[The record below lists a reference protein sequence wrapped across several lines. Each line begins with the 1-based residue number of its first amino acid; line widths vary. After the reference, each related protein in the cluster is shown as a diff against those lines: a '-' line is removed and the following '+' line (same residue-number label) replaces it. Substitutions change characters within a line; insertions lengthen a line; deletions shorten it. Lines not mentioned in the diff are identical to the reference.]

1 MQINQSVNQSV
12 SQTTLQT
19 LETALQTCMLA
30 DKHALRRKLRDVA
43 DLIKLA
49 DENARL
55 KSQRLLG
62 EIAQKVRT
70 SQQKY
75 AARLASLPKPEYP
88 LELPV
93 SARRDEIAAAI
104 SKNQVVIV
112 CGETGSGKTTQ
123 LPKICLELGRGVA
136 GFIGHTQP
144 RRIAARSVASRIAQE
159 LNSPLGEVVGYKVR
173 FNDKITEGSY
183 VKLMTDGILLA
194 ETQGDKFLNAYDTI
208 IIDEAHERSLNID
221 FLLGYLKQ
229 LLPKR
234 PDLKVIVTSATIDAT
249 RFSSHFSAQT
259 SVGVI
264 KAAPVIEVSGRT
276 YPVEI
281 RYRPLGSAGFRAKES
296 AQAEN
301 AQFDL
306 DEETDTTLDNIPAGS
321 ILGITKKAKTE
332 SRWLEED
339 DEEEAIEEAIMDA
352 ADDLLRQGD
361 GDILVFLPGEREI
374 RDVAEHLRK
383 YQGRST
389 KLKHIEVLPLFA
401 RLSIEDQQKIFKPH
415 SARRIVL
422 ATNVAETSLT
432 VPGIKYV
439 IDAGLARM
447 NRYSVRAKVEQLQIE
462 KISQAAA
469 KQRAGRCGR
478 VSNGICV
485 RLYSEQDF
493 DGRPEFTEPEIL
505 RSSLASVI
513 LRMAALRLGDI
524 GDFPFIESPSSRL
537 IADGYLLLQ
546 ELGAVD
552 SNRQITEIG
561 LQLAK
566 LPLDPRVGRMI
577 LAAKRENCLSEILV
591 IASVLS
597 MQDPRER
604 PMDKREAAD
613 NAHAKFIGEGSDFMS
628 YLKIWDFYD
637 SALKT
642 KKSNKDLLNICHA
655 NFLSFLR
662 LKEWRELHGQI
673 LQIVEELGFLIPS
686 PFKGEGKDGGKNL
699 AHISK
704 TSPSRPISPS
714 PQPLSHQGRGVLS
727 SSPQQRKTPYPL
739 VGEGVHVLE
748 SAKEATFEQ
757 IHKSLLAGLLGNIGF
772 KDGDNDS
779 YAGAR
784 GIRFFVAPG
793 SGLKKIRP
801 KWVIAAELVDTS
813 KLYARCVAKIEPDW
827 IEPLARGLTESTY
840 SDPRWDRKMGMVN
853 AWERVSLYGLT
864 IIPKRRVHYGPIN
877 PTESREIFIR
887 EALALG
893 ELDTKARFY
902 VENERLIAEVEE
914 LEHKAR
920 RQDVL
925 VDEHQ
930 LFAFYDSKVPA
941 DITNAASF
949 EQWREGAEKLNPRLL
964 YLTRDDLMRHGADA
978 ITAVQF
984 PETLLLRQFGRS
996 DALVA
1001 NHSKG
1006 NRDEGVAPT
1015 NVLISLKYRFEPSHI
1030 LDGVT
1035 AAVPLALLNQLDP
1048 TPTEWLVPGM
1058 LREKLTYLIKALPK
1072 AFRRVCVPVP
1082 EFVTG
1087 FLDEISNPTSSFRR
1101 KSESSDLTTT
1111 TLDSDFRR
1119 NDGKGDDEWQNLPL
1133 LETLAAYIQHKTT
1146 LKISKDDWV
1155 LAEMPVH
1162 HLMNFSIVDD
1172 AGRELAMGR
1181 DWRALQKQLGQAAQ
1195 LTFRNTSPDIEKTG
1209 LKQWDFGDLPQT
1221 LSFERDS
1228 LKVTGYPALEDNI
1241 DAVSVKLFDT
1251 AREAEI
1257 SHRQGVCRLM
1267 RFELQ
1272 AQIKQLEKGL
1282 PNFNQ
1287 YALAFRSIISPDD
1300 LREDMLTAIA
1310 DRAFIGEDDL
1320 PRTNADFMKLKARAR
1335 TRLPAVSEAIARQ
1348 AQAIA
1353 TEYQLLA
1360 AKQAQMPATVNR
1372 LKRDVESQT
1381 QLLVY
1386 KNCFTQTPWEYLQ
1399 NIPRYLKALRLRIE
1413 KQPANPERDGKN
1425 AASVG
1430 ALWQKWQDKINQ
1442 LQTAGSLILPA
1453 LQDYRWLIEEL
1464 RVSLFAQELKTPFPV
1479 SIKRLEKTWAE
1490 INH

>member
-1 MQINQSVNQSV
+1 MSQNTTQNLYDALATCLLADRFGLKNRINQ
-12 SQTTLQT
+12 
-19 LETALQTCMLA
+19 ARDLA
-30 DKHALRRKLRDVA
+30 KQNKPIERN
-43 DLIKLA
+43 LA
-49 DENARL
+49 
-55 KSQRLLG
+55 
-62 EIAQKVRT
+62 EIAQKIKS
-70 SQQKY
+70 SQAKF
-75 AARLASLPKPEYP
+75 AARLANLPKPEYS

-93 SARRDEIAAAI
+93 SSRRDEIAAAI
-104 SKNQVVIV
+104 KNNQVVIV

-136 GFIGHTQP
+136 GLIGHTQP

-173 FNDKITEGSY
+173 FNDKITDGSY

-194 ETQGDKFLNAYDTI
+194 ETQGDQFLNAYDTI

-234 PDLKVIVTSATIDAT
+234 PDLKVIVTSATIDAD
-249 RFSSHFSAQT
+249 RFSAHFNN
-259 SVGVI
+259 
-264 KAAPVIEVSGRT
+264 APVIEVSGRT

-281 RYRPLGSAGFRAKES
+281 RYRPLGKAGFRTKES
-296 AQAEN
+296 AEAEN

-306 DEETDTTLDNIPAGS
+306 EDETIF
-321 ILGITKKAKTE
+321 GIARKAKTE
-332 SRWLEED
+332 ARWLEED

-374 RDVAEHLRK
+374 HDVAEYLRK

-447 NRYSVRAKVEQLQIE
+447 NRYSTRAKVEQLQIE

-524 GDFPFIESPSSRL
+524 ADFPFIEAPSSRL
-537 IADGYLLLQ
+537 ITDGYQLLQ

-552 SNRQITEIG
+552 SQRRITEIG

-577 LAAKRENCLSEILV
+577 LAAKRENCLSEIL
-591 IASVLS
+591 IISSVLS

-613 NAHAKFIGEGSDFMS
+613 NAHSKFIGEGSDFMS
-628 YLKIWDFYD
+628 YLKIWDWYD
-637 SALKT
+637 AALKS
-642 KKSNKDLLNICHA
+642 KKSNKDLLNQCHA

-673 LQIVEELGFLIPS
+673 KQIIDEME
-686 PFKGEGKDGGKNL
+686 FKLNTEVAN
-699 AHISK
+699 
-704 TSPSRPISPS
+704 
-714 PQPLSHQGRGVLS
+714 
-727 SSPQQRKTPYPL
+727 
-739 VGEGVHVLE
+739 
-748 SAKEATFEQ
+748 FEQ

-772 KDGDNDS
+772 KDGDADS

-793 SGLKKIRP
+793 SGLKKTRP

-827 IEPLARGLTESTY
+827 IEPLARGLTESQY

-877 PTESREIFIR
+877 PKESREIFIR
-887 EALALG
+887 EALGNG
-893 ELDTKARFY
+893 EFDTRAAFFAA
-902 VENERLIAEVEE
+902 NERLIAEVEE

-930 LFAFYDSKVPA
+930 LFAFYDAKIPA

-949 EQWREGAEKLNPRLL
+949 EKWRETAEKLNPKLL

-984 PETLLLRQFGRS
+984 PEKMILRG
-996 DALVA
+996 A
-1001 NHSKG
+1001 NESQSV
-1006 NRDEGVAPT
+1006 EIP
-1015 NVLISLKYRFEPSHI
+1015 LKYRFEPGHI

-1035 AAVPLALLNQLDP
+1035 ATVPLALLNQLDP

-1058 LREKLTYLIKALPK
+1058 LREKLTYLVKALPK
-1072 AFRRVCVPVP
+1072 TFRRVCVPVP
-1082 EFVTG
+1082 EFVTK
-1087 FLDEISNPTSSFRR
+1087 FLEQTSINETAIQS
-1101 KSESSDLTTT
+1101 
-1111 TLDSDFRR
+1111 
-1119 NDGKGDDEWQNLPL
+1119 
-1133 LETLAAYIQHKTT
+1133 TLAEYIQRVTT
-1146 LKISKDDWV
+1146 LKISVEDWV
-1155 LAEMPVH
+1155 EPIPAHL
-1162 HLMNFSIVDD
+1162 LMNFSVIDD
-1172 AGRELAMGR
+1172 AGRELAFAR
-1181 DWRALQKQLGQAAQ
+1181 DWRALQKQLGSAAQ
-1195 LTFRNTSPDIEKTG
+1195 LTFRNNSPDNIKNLEKTG
-1209 LKQWDFGDLPQT
+1209 LKQWDFGDLPKT
-1221 LSFERDS
+1221 LSFERDGMQ
-1228 LKVTGYPALEDNI
+1228 VTGYPALEDNI
-1241 DAVSVKLFDT
+1241 DEVSVKLFDT
-1251 AREAEI
+1251 EIEAENN
-1257 SHRQGVCRLM
+1257 HRKGVCRLM
-1267 RFELQ
+1267 RFELKE
-1272 AQIKQLEKGL
+1272 QIKQLEKGL
-1282 PNFNQ
+1282 PNFNS
-1287 YALAFRSIISPDD
+1287 YALNLRNVMNPDD
-1300 LREDMLTAIA
+1300 LRDDLISAIA

-1320 PRTNADFMKLKARAR
+1320 PRNNDEFMKLKARAR
-1335 TRLPAVSEAIARQ
+1335 TKLPAVTQAIVRQ
-1348 AQAIA
+1348 VQAIA
-1353 TEYQLLA
+1353 TEYQALINA
-1360 AKQAQMPATVNR
+1360 QAKMPATVNR
-1372 LKRDVESQT
+1372 LKKDVDAQM

-1386 KNCFTQTPWEYLQ
+1386 KNCFQQTPWEHLS
-1399 NIPRYLKALRLRIE
+1399 NIPRYLKALNLRIQ

-1430 ALWQKWQDKINQ
+1430 MLWQKWQDKTMQ
-1442 LQTAGSLILPA
+1442 LHEAGSQQPCG
-1453 LQDYRWLIEEL
+1453 LQAYRWMIEEL
-1464 RVSLFAQELKTPFPV
+1464 RVSLFAQELKTPYPV
-1479 SIKRLEKTWAE
+1479 SIKRLEKIWDDMRL
-1490 INH
+1490 

>member
-1 MQINQSVNQSV
+1 M
-12 SQTTLQT
+12 SQNSAETLYS
-19 LETALQTCMLA
+19 ALATCMLA
-30 DKHALRRKLRDVA
+30 DRFSLKNRINQARD
-43 DLIKLA
+43 LA
-49 DENARL
+49 KQNKPIERNL
-55 KSQRLLG
+55 T
-62 EIAQKVRT
+62 EIAQKIKH
-70 SQQKY
+70 SQIKY

-93 SARRDEIAAAI
+93 SSRRDEISAAI
-104 SKNQVVIV
+104 KNNQVVIV

-136 GFIGHTQP
+136 GLIGHTQP

-173 FNDKITEGSY
+173 FNDKITDGSY

-249 RFSSHFSAQT
+249 RFSSHFN
-259 SVGVI
+259 
-264 KAAPVIEVSGRT
+264 AAPVIEVSGRT

-281 RYRPLGSAGFRAKES
+281 RYRPLGKAGFRAKES

-306 DEETDTTLDNIPAGS
+306 DDENVF
-321 ILGITKKAKTE
+321 GITRKAKTE
-332 SRWLEED
+332 ARWLEED
-339 DEEEAIEEAIMDA
+339 DEEEAIDEAIMDA

-389 KLKHIEVLPLFA
+389 KLKHIDVLPLFA

-524 GDFPFIESPSSRL
+524 SDFPFIEAPSSRL

-552 SNRQITEIG
+552 SRRQITEIG

-577 LAAKRENCLSEILV
+577 LAAKRENCLSEILI

-613 NAHAKFIGEGSDFMS
+613 NAHSKFIGEGSDFMS
-628 YLKIWDFYD
+628 YLKIWDWYD
-637 SALKT
+637 NALQS
-642 KKSNKDLLNICHA
+642 KKSNKDLLNQCHA

-673 LQIVEELGFLIPS
+673 KQIVEEMGYLKPS
-686 PFKGEGKDGGKNL
+686 PQF
-699 AHISK
+699 
-704 TSPSRPISPS
+704 TPS
-714 PQPLSHQGRGVLS
+714 PQPLSHQGRGVLKQS
-727 SSPQQRKTPYPL
+727 LSVSNAPSPL
-739 VGEGVHVLE
+739 MGEGWGEGEARREGGLRQEEV
-748 SAKEATFEQ
+748 KEASFEQ
-757 IHKSLLAGLLGNIGF
+757 IHKALLAGLLGNIGF

-793 SGLKKIRP
+793 SGLKKTRP

-827 IEPLARGLTESTY
+827 IEPLARGLTESAY

-877 PTESREIFIR
+877 AAESRDIFIR
-887 EALALG
+887 EALGNG
-893 ELDTKARFY
+893 EFDTKAAFF
-902 VENERLIAEVEE
+902 VANEHLIAEVEE

-925 VDEHQ
+925 VDEHK
-930 LFAFYDSKVPA
+930 LFAFYDAKIPA
-941 DITNAASF
+941 DITNAVSF
-949 EQWREGAEKLNPRLL
+949 EKWREGAEKLNPKLL

-984 PETLLLRQFGRS
+984 PEKIRLAGI
-996 DALVA
+996 
-1001 NHSKG
+1001 
-1006 NRDEGVAPT
+1006 EIP
-1015 NVLISLKYRFEPSHI
+1015 LKYRFEPGHI

-1035 AAVPLALLNQLDP
+1035 ATVPLVLLNQLDP
-1048 TPTEWLVPGM
+1048 TPTQWLVPGM

-1087 FLDEISNPTSSFRR
+1087 FLQQHENQI
-1101 KSESSDLTTT
+1101 
-1111 TLDSDFRR
+1111 
-1119 NDGKGDDEWQNLPL
+1119 NLPI

-1155 LAEMPVH
+1155 LSEMPAH
-1162 HLMNFSIVDD
+1162 LLMNFSIVDD

-1195 LTFRNTSPDIEKTG
+1195 LTFRNTSPDNIKNLEKTD

-1221 LSFERDS
+1221 LSFERDG
-1228 LKVTGYPALEDNI
+1228 LQVTGYPALEDNI

-1251 AREAEI
+1251 EMEAKTN
-1257 SHRQGVCRLM
+1257 HRKGVCRLM
-1267 RFELQ
+1267 RFELKE
-1272 AQIKQLEKGL
+1272 QIKQLEKGL

-1287 YALAFRSIISPDD
+1287 YALSFRNIMSPDD

-1320 PRTNADFMKLKARAR
+1320 PRNNAEFMQLKQRAR
-1335 TRLPAVSEAIARQ
+1335 TRLPAVTQAVVRQ
-1348 AQAIA
+1348 VQAVA
-1353 TEYQLLA
+1353 TEYQALI
-1360 AKQAQMPATVNR
+1360 QAQAKMPNTVNR
-1372 LKRDVESQT
+1372 LKKDVEQQV

-1386 KNCFTQTPWEYLQ
+1386 KNCFSQTPWQHLTH
-1399 NIPRYLKALRLRIE
+1399 IPRYLKALNLRIQ
-1413 KQPANPERDGKN
+1413 KQPAAPDRDGKN

-1430 ALWQKWQDKINQ
+1430 MLWQKWQDKTNQ
-1442 LQTAGSLILPA
+1442 MHAAGSLIPPA

-1479 SIKRLEKTWAE
+1479 SIKRLEKTWQD
-1490 INH
+1490 INR

>member
-1 MQINQSVNQSV
+1 MIKFAPMIQSKQ
-12 SQTTLQT
+12 LQ
-19 LETALQTCMLA
+19 LIPANFEAALQACMLA
-30 DKHALRRKLRDVA
+30 DRYTLRRKMQEVRVLQKA
-43 DLIKLA
+43 G
-49 DENARL
+49 DE
-55 KSQRLLG
+55 KSQAKAQRLMN
-62 EIAQKVRT
+62 EIAQKLHT
-70 SQQKY
+70 SQKKY
-75 AARLASLPKPEYP
+75 QQRLAALPKPEYP

-93 SARRDEIAAAI
+93 SSKKDEISAAI
-104 SKNQVVIV
+104 MKNQVVIV

-123 LPKICLELGRGVA
+123 LPKICLELGRGVS
-136 GFIGHTQP
+136 GLIGHTQP

-173 FNDKITEGSY
+173 FNDKLSESSY

-229 LLPKR
+229 LLLKR
-234 PDLKVIVTSATIDAT
+234 PDLKIIVTSATIDAD
-249 RFSSHFSAQT
+249 RFSKHFN
-259 SVGVI
+259 G
-264 KAAPVIEVSGRT
+264 APVIEVSGRT

-281 RYRPLGSAGFRAKES
+281 RYRPLGAAGFRAREI
-296 AQAEN
+296 AEAEN

-306 DEETDTTLDNIPAGS
+306 DDETIF
-321 ILGITKKAKTE
+321 GIARKTKTE
-332 SRWLEED
+332 ARWLEED
-339 DEEEAIEEAIMDA
+339 DEEEAIEEAILDA

-374 RDVAEHLRK
+374 RDVTDHLRK
-383 YQGRST
+383 YQGRSA

-401 RLSIEDQQKIFKPH
+401 RLSIEDQQKIFKSH
-415 SARRIVL
+415 SSRRIVL

-439 IDAGLARM
+439 IDAGLARV
-447 NRYSVRAKVEQLQIE
+447 NRYSTRAKVEQLQIE

-493 DGRPEFTEPEIL
+493 NGRPEFTEPEIL
-505 RSSLASVI
+505 RSSLAAVI
-513 LRMAALRLGDI
+513 LRMAALRLGDVTE
-524 GDFPFIESPSSRL
+524 FPFIEAPSSRL

-552 SNRQITEIG
+552 AKRQITETG

-577 LAAKRENCLSEILV
+577 LAAKREHCLREILI

-597 MQDPRER
+597 IQDPRER

-613 NAHAKFIGEGSDFMS
+613 NAHAKFAGEGSDFMS
-628 YLKIWDFYD
+628 YLKLWDFFD
-637 SALKT
+637 NALKT
-642 KKSNKDLLNICHA
+642 KKSNKDLLNQCHS

-662 LKEWRELHGQI
+662 LKEWRELHGQ
-673 LQIVEELGFLIPS
+673 LLDIVTEME
-686 PFKGEGKDGGKNL
+686 FKLNE
-699 AHISK
+699 
-704 TSPSRPISPS
+704 
-714 PQPLSHQGRGVLS
+714 
-727 SSPQQRKTPYPL
+727 
-739 VGEGVHVLE
+739 
-748 SAKEATFEQ
+748 KEASFEQ
-757 IHKSLLAGLLGNIGF
+757 IHKALLAGLLGNIGF
-772 KDGDNDS
+772 KDGESES

-793 SGLKKIRP
+793 STLKKLRP

-827 IEPLARGLTESTY
+827 IEPLARSLTESQY

-864 IIPKRRVHYGPIN
+864 IIPKRRVHYGPID
-877 PTESREIFIR
+877 PKQSREIFIR
-887 EALALG
+887 EALANG
-893 ELDTKARFY
+893 EFDTRAAFFTA
-902 VENERLIAEVEE
+902 NERLIAEVEE

-930 LFAFYDSKVPA
+930 LFTFYDAKIPA
-941 DITNAASF
+941 DIYNAASF
-949 EQWREGAEKLNPRLL
+949 EKWREEAEKTNPKLL

-978 ITAVQF
+978 VTAVQF
-984 PETLLLRQFGRS
+984 PEKIML
-996 DALVA
+996 D
-1001 NHSKG
+1001 
-1006 NRDEGVAPT
+1006 GVEVT
-1015 NVLISLKYRFEPSHI
+1015 LKYRFEPGHV

-1035 AAVPLALLNQLDP
+1035 ATIPLALLNQLNP
-1048 TPTEWLVPGM
+1048 VQTEWLVPGM

-1072 AFRRVCVPVP
+1072 TFRRVCVPVP

-1087 FLDEISNPTSSFRR
+1087 FLE
-1101 KSESSDLTTT
+1101 KSKAGE
-1111 TLDSDFRR
+1111 
-1119 NDGKGDDEWQNLPL
+1119 GAIKP
-1133 LETLAAYIQHKTT
+1133 TLAAYIQRETT
-1146 LKISKDDWV
+1146 LKISAEDWTDEV
-1155 LAEMPVH
+1155 PAHL
-1162 HLMNFSIVDD
+1162 LMNFSVIDD

-1181 DWRALQKQLGQAAQ
+1181 DWNALKKQLGSAAQ
-1195 LTFRNTSPDIEKTG
+1195 LTFRNASPDIEKTG

-1221 LSFERDS
+1221 LSFERDG
-1228 LKVTGYPALEDNI
+1228 LKVTGYPALEDDI
-1241 DAVSVKLFDT
+1241 DTVSVKLFDT
-1251 AREAEI
+1251 EREAEQ
-1257 SHRQGVCRLM
+1257 SHRKGVCRLM
-1267 RFELQ
+1267 RFELKEQ
-1272 AQIKQLEKGL
+1272 MKQLEKSL

-1287 YALAFRSIISPDD
+1287 YALVLRNVMSPDD
-1300 LREDMLTAIA
+1300 LREDMITAIA

-1320 PRTNADFMKLKARAR
+1320 PRTNADFMKLKQRAR
-1335 TRLPAVSEAIARQ
+1335 TRLPAVTEAVARQ

-1353 TEYQLLA
+1353 TEYQLLTQ
-1360 AKQAQMPATVNR
+1360 KQGQMAATVNR
-1372 LKRDVESQT
+1372 LKRDLEQQVS
-1381 QLLVY
+1381 LLVY
-1386 KNCFTQTPWEYLQ
+1386 KGCFSQTPWEYLQ

-1413 KQPANPERDGKN
+1413 KHPANPERDGKN
-1425 AASVG
+1425 AGSVG
-1430 ALWQKWQDKINQ
+1430 LIWQKWQDKINALNQAHLDIPQQ
-1442 LQTAGSLILPA
+1442 LL
-1453 LQDYRWLIEEL
+1453 DFRWLIEEL

-1479 SIKRLEKTWAE
+1479 SIKRLEKIWQDMRF
-1490 INH
+1490 

>member
-1 MQINQSVNQSV
+1 
-12 SQTTLQT
+12 
-19 LETALQTCMLA
+19 MLA
-30 DKHALRRKLRDVA
+30 DRHSLRRKLRDVV
-43 DLIKLA
+43 DLQKLE
-49 DENARL
+49 DENNKL
-55 KSQRLLG
+55 KAQRFLA
-62 EIAQKVRT
+62 EIAQKVRA
-70 SQQKY
+70 SQAKY
-75 AARLASLPKPEYP
+75 AARLANLPKPEYP

-93 SARRDEIAAAI
+93 SSRRDEISEAI

-136 GFIGHTQP
+136 GLIGHTQP

-173 FNDKITEGSY
+173 FNDKITDSSY

-234 PDLKVIVTSATIDAT
+234 PDLKVIVTSATIDAE
-249 RFSSHFSAQT
+249 RFSSHFN
-259 SVGVI
+259 G
-264 KAAPVIEVSGRT
+264 APVIEVSGRT

-281 RYRPLGSAGFRAKES
+281 RYRPLGKAGFRAKEI
-296 AQAEN
+296 AEAEN

-306 DEETDTTLDNIPAGS
+306 DDETDLISENL
-321 ILGITKKAKTE
+321 LGIPRKAKTE
-332 SRWLEED
+332 TRGRKESDWIAED

-352 ADDLLRQGD
+352 ADDLLRLNTENGRD

-383 YQGRST
+383 YQGQSS

-505 RSSLASVI
+505 RSSLAAVI
-513 LRMAALRLGDI
+513 LRMAALRLGDVEQ
-524 GDFPFIESPSSRL
+524 FPFIEPPSSRL

-552 SNRQITEIG
+552 AKRQITEIG

-577 LAAKRENCLSEILV
+577 LAAKRENCLKEMLI

-613 NAHAKFIGEGSDFMS
+613 SAHSKFVGESSDFMS

-637 SALKT
+637 NALKT
-642 KKSNKDLLNICHA
+642 KKSNKDLLNQCHA

-673 LQIVEELGFLIPS
+673 KQIVDEME
-686 PFKGEGKDGGKNL
+686 FKLNTEPAN
-699 AHISK
+699 
-704 TSPSRPISPS
+704 
-714 PQPLSHQGRGVLS
+714 
-727 SSPQQRKTPYPL
+727 
-739 VGEGVHVLE
+739 
-748 SAKEATFEQ
+748 FEQ
-757 IHKSLLAGLLGNIGF
+757 IHKALLAGLLGNIGF

-793 SGLKKIRP
+793 SGLKKARP

-827 IEPLARGLTESTY
+827 IEPLARGLTESQY

-853 AWERVSLYGLT
+853 AWERISLYGLT

-877 PTESREIFIR
+877 MAESRDIFIR
-887 EALALG
+887 AALANG
-893 ELDTKARFY
+893 EFDTRAAFFTA
-902 VENERLIAEVEE
+902 NEKLITEVEE

-930 LFAFYDSKVPA
+930 LFAFYDSKIPA

-949 EQWREGAEKLNPRLL
+949 EKWREGAEKLNPKLL

-984 PETLLLRQFGRS
+984 PETLLLRELAKS

-1001 NHSKG
+1001 KSGKDI
-1006 NRDEGVAPT
+1006 RDEGIAPT
-1015 NVLISLKYRFEPSHI
+1015 NVLISLKYRFEPGHI

-1035 AAVPLALLNQLDP
+1035 ATVPLALLNQLDA

-1058 LREKLTYLIKALPK
+1058 LREKLTYLVKALPK
-1072 AFRRVCVPVP
+1072 NFRRVCVPVP
-1082 EFVTG
+1082 EFVTK
-1087 FLDEISNPTSSFRR
+1087 FLEQTNIGESAI
-1101 KSESSDLTTT
+1101 KS
-1111 TLDSDFRR
+1111 
-1119 NDGKGDDEWQNLPL
+1119 
-1133 LETLAAYIQHKTT
+1133 TLAEYIQRVTT
-1146 LKISKDDWV
+1146 LKISVEDWTEPTP
-1155 LAEMPVH
+1155 A
-1162 HLMNFSIVDD
+1162 HLSMNFSLVDD

-1195 LTFRNTSPDIEKTG
+1195 LTFRNTSPENIKQLEKTN

-1221 LSFERDS
+1221 ISFERDG
-1228 LKVTGYPALEDNI
+1228 LKLTGYPAIEDNI
-1241 DAVSVKLFDT
+1241 DSVSIKLFDT
-1251 AREAEI
+1251 EQEADENLRKGI
-1257 SHRQGVCRLM
+1257 CRLM
-1267 RFELQ
+1267 RFELKE
-1272 AQIKQLEKGL
+1272 QIKQLEKSL

-1287 YALAFRSIISPDD
+1287 YALSLRSIMSADD
-1300 LREDMLTAIA
+1300 LRDDLIAAICN
-1310 DRAFIGEDDL
+1310 RAFIGEDDL
-1320 PRTNADFMKLKARAR
+1320 PRTNADFMKLKQRAR
-1335 TRLPAVSEAIARQ
+1335 TRLPAVSEAVARQ

-1353 TEYQLLA
+1353 LEYQLLINQQS
-1360 AKQAQMPATVNR
+1360 KMSATVNR
-1372 LKRDVESQT
+1372 LKKDVDQQV

-1386 KNCFTQTPWEYLQ
+1386 KNCFNNTPWEYLQ
-1399 NIPRYLKALRLRIE
+1399 NVPRYLKALRLRIE
-1413 KQPANPERDGKN
+1413 KQPANPDRDGKN

-1430 ALWQKWQDKINQ
+1430 ALWQKWQDKISALNQ
-1442 LQTAGSLILPA
+1442 ANLNIPQA

-1464 RVSLFAQELKTPFPV
+1464 RVSLFAQELKTPFPI
-1479 SIKRLEKTWAE
+1479 SIKRLEKVWADLSR
-1490 INH
+1490 

>member
-1 MQINQSVNQSV
+1 MRPMNDSLQKIQSQ
-12 SQTTLQT
+12 L
-19 LETALQTCMLA
+19 ALCMLA
-30 DKHALRRKLRDVA
+30 DKQALRRKLRDIA
-43 DLIKLA
+43 DLQKSP
-49 DENARL
+49 DDNANV

-62 EIAQKVRT
+62 EVAQKIRV
-70 SQQKY
+70 SQAKCS
-75 AARLASLPKPEYP
+75 ARKANLPKPEYP

-93 SARRDEIAAAI
+93 SSRRDEIAKAI
-104 SKNQVVIV
+104 ANNQVVIV

-136 GFIGHTQP
+136 GLIGHTQP

-173 FNDKITEGSY
+173 FNDKITDGSY

-234 PDLKVIVTSATIDAT
+234 PDLKVIVTSATIDAE
-249 RFSSHFSAQT
+249 RFSSHFN
-259 SVGVI
+259 G
-264 KAAPVIEVSGRT
+264 APVIEVSGRT

-281 RYRPLGSAGFRAKES
+281 RYRPLGKAGFRAKES
-296 AQAEN
+296 SDAEN

-306 DEETDTTLDNIPAGS
+306 EDENIF
-321 ILGITKKAKTE
+321 GIVRKAKTE
-332 SRWLEED
+332 ARWLEED

-352 ADDLLRQGD
+352 ADDLLRQDD

-493 DGRPEFTEPEIL
+493 DGRAEFTEPEIL

-524 GDFPFIESPSSRL
+524 ADFPFIEAPSSRL
-537 IADGYLLLQ
+537 ITDGYQLLQ

-552 SNRQITEIG
+552 AQRQITEIG

-577 LAAKRENCLSEILV
+577 LAAKRENCLTEILI

-613 NAHAKFIGEGSDFMS
+613 NAHSRFTGEGSDFMS

-637 SALKT
+637 NALKT

-673 LQIVEELGFLIPS
+673 KQIVEEME
-686 PFKGEGKDGGKNL
+686 FKLN
-699 AHISK
+699 
-704 TSPSRPISPS
+704 T
-714 PQPLSHQGRGVLS
+714 
-727 SSPQQRKTPYPL
+727 
-739 VGEGVHVLE
+739 E
-748 SAKEATFEQ
+748 SANYEQ
-757 IHKSLLAGLLGNIGF
+757 IHKALLAGLLGNIGF

-793 SGLKKIRP
+793 SGLKKTRP

-827 IEPLARGLTESTY
+827 IEPLARGLTESQY

-877 PTESREIFIR
+877 PKESRAIFIR
-887 EALALG
+887 EALGNG
-893 ELDTKARFY
+893 EFDTRAAFF
-902 VENERLIAEVEE
+902 VANERLIAEVEE

-930 LFAFYDSKVPA
+930 LFAFYDSKIPA
-941 DITNAASF
+941 DIYNAASF
-949 EQWREGAEKLNPRLL
+949 EKWREGAEKLNSKLL

-984 PETLLLRQFGRS
+984 PE
-996 DALVA
+996 
-1001 NHSKG
+1001 KM
-1006 NRDEGVAPT
+1006 
-1015 NVLISLKYRFEPSHI
+1015 VLSAVGAKQIFEIPLKYRFEPSHI

-1035 AAVPLALLNQLDP
+1035 ATVPLALLNQLDH
-1048 TPTEWLVPGM
+1048 TPTEWLVLGM

-1072 AFRRVCVPVP
+1072 TFRRVCVPVP

-1087 FLDEISNPTSSFRR
+1087 FLEYVTLTPTQTLTLTLTLTLTPLPNPSPTRGEGLKTPFPTRGEEQSTRDVSTP
-1101 KSESSDLTTT
+1101 SPL
-1111 TLDSDFRR
+1111 
-1119 NDGKGDDEWQNLPL
+1119 KGEGWGEGVAYNKQL

-1146 LKISKDDWV
+1146 LKISKDDW
-1155 LAEMPVH
+1155 LEPIPAH
-1162 HLMNFSIVDD
+1162 LLMNFSIVDD

-1181 DWRALQKQLGQAAQ
+1181 DWNALKKQLGSAAQ

-1221 LSFERDS
+1221 LSFERDG
-1228 LKVTGYPALEDNI
+1228 LKVTGYPALED
-1241 DAVSVKLFDT
+1241 DVESVSIKLFDT
-1251 AREAEI
+1251 AHEAEI
-1257 SHRQGVCRLM
+1257 NHRQGVCRLM
-1267 RFELQ
+1267 RFELKE
-1272 AQIKQLEKGL
+1272 QIKQLEKGL

-1287 YALAFRSIISPDD
+1287 YALSLRNVMSPDD
-1300 LREDMLTAIA
+1300 LREDILTAIA

-1320 PRTNADFMKLKARAR
+1320 PRTNADFMKLKQRAR

-1353 TEYQLLA
+1353 AEYQLLTNQQG
-1360 AKQAQMPATVNR
+1360 KMPVIVNR
-1372 LKRDVESQT
+1372 LKRDLESQV

-1386 KNCFTQTPWEYLQ
+1386 KSCFSQTPWEYLQ
-1399 NIPRYLKALRLRIE
+1399 NVPRYLKALRLRIE
-1413 KQPANPERDGKN
+1413 KQPTAPDRDGKN

-1430 ALWQKWQDKINQ
+1430 AIWQKWQDKTNQ
-1442 LQTAGSLILPA
+1442 LQASGSLIPPA

-1479 SIKRLEKTWAE
+1479 SIKRLEKSWQDL
-1490 INH
+1490 NR

>member
-1 MQINQSVNQSV
+1 MESASAKLAQFN
-12 SQTTLQT
+12 
-19 LETALQTCMLA
+19 TALQSCMLVDQKA
-30 DKHALRRKLRDVA
+30 IKRKLRDASNLV
-43 DLIKLA
+43 KLVDA
-49 DENARL
+49 TAQR
-55 KSQRLLG
+55 KSQRLMA
-62 EIAQKVRT
+62 EIAQKIQA
-70 SQQKY
+70 SQAKY
-75 AARLASLPKPEYP
+75 SARLAKLPKPAYP
-88 LELPV
+88 SELPV
-93 SARRDEIAAAI
+93 SSRRDEIANAI
-104 SKNQVVIV
+104 INNQVVIV

-123 LPKICLELGRGVA
+123 LPKICLALGRGVA
-136 GFIGHTQP
+136 GLIGHTQP

-159 LNSPLGEVVGYKVR
+159 LHSPLGEVVGYKVR
-173 FNDKITEGSY
+173 FNDQITDGSY

-234 PDLKVIVTSATIDAT
+234 PDLKVIVTSATIDAD
-249 RFSSHFSAQT
+249 RFSKHFSST
-259 SVGVI
+259 SNVGVI
-264 KAAPVIEVSGRT
+264 KVAPVIEVSGRT

-281 RYRPLGSAGFRAKES
+281 RYRPLGKAGFRAKES
-296 AQAEN
+296 AQADN
-301 AQFDL
+301 AQFDMD
-306 DEETDTTLDNIPAGS
+306 DETLFGIP
-321 ILGITKKAKTE
+321 KKAKTE

-352 ADDLLRQGD
+352 ADDLLRIGD

-415 SARRIVL
+415 NLRRIVL

-447 NRYSVRAKVEQLQIE
+447 NRYSVRAKVAQLQIE

-485 RLYSEQDF
+485 RLYSEADF
-493 DGRPEFTEPEIL
+493 NSRPAFTEPEIL

-513 LRMAALRLGDI
+513 LRMAALKLGDVA
-524 GDFPFIESPSSRL
+524 DFPFIEPPSSRL

-552 SNRQITEIG
+552 NMRQITDIG

-577 LAAKRENCLSEILV
+577 LAAKRENCLDEILI

-613 NAHAKFIGEGSDFMS
+613 TAHAKFIADGSDFMS

-637 SALKT
+637 YALKT
-642 KKSNKDLLNICHA
+642 KKSNKDLLNICHTH
-655 NFLSFLR
+655 FLSFLR

-673 LQIVEELGFLIPS
+673 KQITDEMVLTASKPQRFNSAS
-686 PFKGEGKDGGKNL
+686 PQNL
-699 AHISK
+699 ANTTLSFKAAQITKINAPIAASA
-704 TSPSRPISPS
+704 PISS
-714 PQPLSHQGRGVLS
+714 IANADAASYE
-727 SSPQQRKTPYPL
+727 K
-739 VGEGVHVLE
+739 
-748 SAKEATFEQ
+748 
-757 IHKSLLAGLLGNIGF
+757 IHKALLAGLLGNIGF
-772 KDGDNDS
+772 KDGDADS

-793 SGLKKIRP
+793 SGLKKTRP

-827 IEPLARGLTESTY
+827 IEPIANPNAARGLTDKTTRGLTDSTY
-840 SDPRWDRKMGMVN
+840 SDPRWDKKMGVVN

-864 IIPKRRVHYGPIN
+864 IIPKRRVHYGLIN
-877 PTESREIFIR
+877 PKESRDIFIR

-893 ELDTKARFY
+893 ELDTKASFY
-902 VENERLIAEVEE
+902 WANETLIKEVEE

-925 VDEHQ
+925 VDEHK
-930 LFAFYDSKVPA
+930 LVAFYDTKIPA
-941 DITNAASF
+941 AIINAATF
-949 EQWREGAEKLNPRLL
+949 EQWRLEAEKQNPSLL

-984 PETLLLRQFGRS
+984 PETMTLTGLG
-996 DALVA
+996 DTA
-1001 NHSKG
+1001 N
-1006 NRDEGVAPT
+1006 VTIP
-1015 NVLISLKYRFEPSHI
+1015 LKYRFEPGHL

-1035 AAVPLALLNQLDP
+1035 ATIPLAMLNQLDP

-1058 LREKLTYLIKALPK
+1058 LREKLTYLVKALPK

-1082 EFVTG
+1082 EFVTK
-1087 FLDEISNPTSSFRR
+1087 FMQQTNISTQTNMGTQAI
-1101 KSESSDLTTT
+1101 K
-1111 TLDSDFRR
+1111 
-1119 NDGKGDDEWQNLPL
+1119 
-1133 LETLAAYIQHKTT
+1133 LALAQYIQQVTT
-1146 LKISKDDWV
+1146 LKTSVEDW
-1155 LAEMPVH
+1155 LEPTDAH
-1162 HLMNFSIVDD
+1162 LLMNFSVVDD

-1181 DWRALQKQLGQAAQ
+1181 DWKALQKQLGQAAQ
-1195 LTFRNTSPDIEKTG
+1195 LTFRNSSPDNVKQLEKVG

-1221 LSFERDS
+1221 LSFERDG
-1228 LKVTGYPALEDNI
+1228 LQVTGYPALEDNI
-1241 DAVSVKLFDT
+1241 DAVSIKLFDT
-1251 AREAEI
+1251 KNEAEVN
-1257 SHRQGVCRLM
+1257 HRQGVCRLM
-1267 RFELQ
+1267 RFELKE
-1272 AQIKQLEKGL
+1272 QIKQLEKSL
-1282 PNFNQ
+1282 PQFNQ
-1287 YALAFRSIISPDD
+1287 IALNLRNIVQADD
-1300 LREDMLTAIA
+1300 LRDDLMRAIA
-1310 DRAFIGEDDL
+1310 DRAFINEDDL
-1320 PRTNADFMKLKARAR
+1320 PRNNADFMTLKTRAR
-1335 TRLPAVSEAIARQ
+1335 TRLPAVSEAISRQ

-1353 TEYQLLA
+1353 TEYQLLIIA
-1360 AKQAQMPATVNR
+1360 QAKMPPTVNR
-1372 LKRDVESQT
+1372 LKKDVDAQV

-1386 KNCFTQTPWEYLQ
+1386 KNCFHRTPWQHL
-1399 NIPRYLKALRLRIE
+1399 NSIPRYLKGLRLRIE
-1413 KQPANPERDGKN
+1413 KQPAAPDRDGKN
-1425 AASVG
+1425 AASV
-1430 ALWQKWQDKINQ
+1430 AVIWQKWFDKINQ
-1442 LQTAGSLILPA
+1442 LHSAGNFVPLG
-1453 LQDYRWLIEEL
+1453 LQEYRWLIEEL
-1464 RVSLFAQELKTPFPV
+1464 RISLFAQELKTPFPV
-1479 SIKRLEKTWAE
+1479 SIKRLEKAWDDLKL
-1490 INH
+1490 

>member
-1 MQINQSVNQSV
+1 MNSNTNISQQSSEQIQ
-12 SQTTLQT
+12 
-19 LETALQTCMLA
+19 ALWKLLPTCMLA
-30 DKHALRRKLRDVA
+30 DRFPLKNRLNQARALVEQSKPV
-43 DLIKLA
+43 
-49 DENARL
+49 E
-55 KSQRLLG
+55 KSLH
-62 EIAQKVRT
+62 EIAQKIRT
-70 SQQKY
+70 SQAKY
-75 AARLASLPKPEYP
+75 AARLANLPQPEYP

-93 SARRDEIAAAI
+93 SSRRDEIAKAI
-104 SKNQVVIV
+104 QENQVVIV

-123 LPKICLELGRGVA
+123 LPKICLGLGRGVA
-136 GFIGHTQP
+136 GLIGHTQP

-173 FNDKITEGSY
+173 FNDKLSESSY

-234 PDLKVIVTSATIDAT
+234 PDLKVIVTSATIDAD
-249 RFSSHFSAQT
+249 RFSKHFNE
-259 SVGVI
+259 
-264 KAAPVIEVSGRT
+264 APVIEVSGRT
-276 YPVEI
+276 YPVEV
-281 RYRPLGSAGFRAKES
+281 RYRPLGSAGFRARES
-296 AQAEN
+296 AEAEN

-306 DEETDTTLDNIPAGS
+306 DDDS
-321 ILGITKKAKTE
+321 IFGIARKAKTE
-332 SRWLEED
+332 ARWLEED

-374 RDVAEHLRK
+374 RDTADHLRK

-401 RLSIEDQQKIFKPH
+401 RLSIEDQQKIFKSH
-415 SARRIVL
+415 SSRRIVL

-439 IDAGLARM
+439 IDAGLARV

-485 RLYSEQDF
+485 RLYSEEDF
-493 DGRPEFTEPEIL
+493 NGRPEFTEPEIL
-505 RSSLASVI
+505 RSSLAAVI
-513 LRMAALRLGDI
+513 LRMAALRLGDVTE
-524 GDFPFIESPSSRL
+524 FPFIEAPSSRL
-537 IADGYLLLQ
+537 IADGYQLLQ
-546 ELGAVD
+546 ELGAV
-552 SNRQITEIG
+552 NAQRQITEIG

-577 LAAKRENCLSEILV
+577 LAAKREGCLKEILI

-597 MQDPRER
+597 IQDPRER

-613 NAHAKFIGEGSDFMS
+613 NAHAKFAGEGSDFMS
-628 YLKIWDFYD
+628 YLKLWDWFD

-642 KKSNKDLLNICHA
+642 KKSNKDLLNQCHA

-662 LKEWRELHGQI
+662 LKEWRELHKQ
-673 LQIVEELGFLIPS
+673 LQEIVEEIWPEAVS
-686 PFKGEGKDGGKNL
+686 VRQMIQAQEANERVTKP
-699 AHISK
+699 AHLV
-704 TSPSRPISPS
+704 RRG
-714 PQPLSHQGRGVLS
+714 LS
-727 SSPQQRKTPYPL
+727 
-739 VGEGVHVLE
+739 
-748 SAKEATFEQ
+748 EAGDKAIVINDAQKYEQ
-757 IHKSLLAGLLGNIGF
+757 IHKALLAGLLGNIGF
-772 KDGDNDS
+772 KDGDSES

-784 GIRFFVAPG
+784 GIRFHIAPG
-793 SGLKKIRP
+793 STLKKTRP
-801 KWVIAAELVDTS
+801 KWVIAAELVDTT

-827 IEPLARGLTESTY
+827 IEPLARGLTESQY

-877 PTESREIFIR
+877 PAQSREIFIR
-887 EALALG
+887 EALANG
-893 ELDTKARFY
+893 EFDTKAAFF
-902 VENERLIAEVEE
+902 VANERLIAEVEE

-930 LFAFYDSKVPA
+930 LFAFYDSKIPA
-941 DITNAASF
+941 DIFQSATF
-949 EQWREGAEKLNPRLL
+949 EKWREGAEKLNPKLL

-984 PETLLLRQFGRS
+984 PEKMLLDGI
-996 DALVA
+996 
-1001 NHSKG
+1001 
-1006 NRDEGVAPT
+1006 ET
-1015 NVLISLKYRFEPSHI
+1015 NLKYRFEPGHI

-1035 AAVPLALLNQLDP
+1035 ATIPLVLLNQLDP

-1072 AFRRVCVPVP
+1072 NFRRVCVPVP

-1087 FLDEISNPTSSFRR
+1087 YLQHIDNQTH
-1101 KSESSDLTTT
+1101 
-1111 TLDSDFRR
+1111 
-1119 NDGKGDDEWQNLPL
+1119 LPL
-1133 LETLAAYIQHKTT
+1133 LETLASYIQQKTT
-1146 LKISKDDWV
+1146 LKVSQEDWV
-1155 LAEMPVH
+1155 LSEIPSH
-1162 HLMNFSIVDD
+1162 LLMNFSVVDD

-1195 LTFRNTSPDIEKTG
+1195 LTFRNASPDIEKTN

-1221 LSFERDS
+1221 LSFERDG

-1241 DAVSVKLFDT
+1241 DSVSVKLFDT
-1251 AREAEI
+1251 VQEAEAN
-1257 SHRQGVCRLM
+1257 HRRGVARLM
-1267 RFELQ
+1267 RFELKEQ
-1272 AQIKQLEKGL
+1272 MKQLEKSL

-1287 YALAFRSIISPDD
+1287 YALVFRNIMSPDD

-1310 DRAFIGEDDL
+1310 DRAFIGEDEL
-1320 PRTNADFMKLKARAR
+1320 PRTNAEFMQLKQRAR
-1335 TRLPAVSEAIARQ
+1335 TRLPAVSEAVARQ

-1353 TEYQLLA
+1353 TEYQGLINSQ
-1360 AKQAQMPATVNR
+1360 AKMPATVNR
-1372 LKRDVESQT
+1372 LKKDVESQL
-1381 QLLVY
+1381 QCLVY
-1386 KNCFTQTPWEYLQ
+1386 KNCFTQTPWQHLQ
-1399 NIPRYLKALRLRIE
+1399 HVPRYLKALNLRIQ

-1430 ALWQKWQDKINQ
+1430 LLWQKWQDRMNQ
-1442 LQTAGSLILPA
+1442 LQQAGSLIPPA

-1479 SIKRLEKTWAE
+1479 SIKRLEKTWQE
-1490 INH
+1490 INY

>member
-1 MQINQSVNQSV
+1 MNQPKANIPNLIN
-12 SQTTLQT
+12 
-19 LETALQTCMLA
+19 ALASCMLV
-30 DKHALRRKLRDVA
+30 DRHALRRKLRDVA
-43 DLIKLA
+43 DLQKIGDAQANGKA
-49 DENARL
+49 
-55 KSQRLLG
+55 QRLLG
-62 EIAQKVRT
+62 EVAQKMRA
-70 SQQKY
+70 SQAKY
-75 AARLASLPKPEYP
+75 AARLANLPKPDYP

-93 SARRDEIAAAI
+93 SGKKDEIAAAI
-104 SKNQVVIV
+104 AKHQVVII

-123 LPKICLELGRGVA
+123 IPKICLELGRGVS
-136 GFIGHTQP
+136 GLIGHTQP

-159 LNSPLGEVVGYKVR
+159 LHSPLGEVVGYKVR
-173 FNDKITEGSY
+173 FNDKLSESSY

-234 PDLKVIVTSATIDAT
+234 PDLKIIVTSATIDAD
-249 RFSSHFSAQT
+249 RFSSHFN
-259 SVGVI
+259 G
-264 KAAPVIEVSGRT
+264 APVIEVSGRT
-276 YPVEI
+276 FPVEI
-281 RYRPLGSAGFRAKES
+281 RYRPLGAAGFRAKES
-296 AQAEN
+296 AEADN

-306 DEETDTTLDNIPAGS
+306 DDDTIF
-321 ILGITKKAKTE
+321 GIARKAKTE
-332 SRWLEED
+332 ARWLEED

-374 RDVAEHLRK
+374 RDVADHLRK
-383 YQGRST
+383 YQGRSA

-401 RLSIEDQQKIFKPH
+401 RLSIEDQQKIFKSH
-415 SARRIVL
+415 SLRRIVL

-439 IDAGLARM
+439 IDAGLARV
-447 NRYSVRAKVEQLQIE
+447 NRYSSRAKVEQLQIE

-478 VSNGICV
+478 VSSGICV

-493 DGRPEFTEPEIL
+493 NGRPEFTEPEIL

-513 LRMAALRLGDI
+513 LRMAALRLGDVAE
-524 GDFPFIESPSSRL
+524 FPFIEAPSTRL

-552 SNRQITEIG
+552 ARRQITETG

-577 LAAKRENCLSEILV
+577 LAAKREACLKEILI

-597 MQDPRER
+597 IQDPRER

-613 NAHAKFIGEGSDFMS
+613 QAHAKFAGEGSDFMS
-628 YLKIWDFYD
+628 YLKLWDWFD
-637 SALKT
+637 AALNT
-642 KKSNKDLLNICHA
+642 KKSNKDLLNQCHS

-662 LKEWRELHGQI
+662 LKEWRELHGQ
-673 LQIVEELGFLIPS
+673 LLEIVSEMD
-686 PFKGEGKDGGKNL
+686 FKRNE
-699 AHISK
+699 
-704 TSPSRPISPS
+704 
-714 PQPLSHQGRGVLS
+714 
-727 SSPQQRKTPYPL
+727 
-739 VGEGVHVLE
+739 
-748 SAKEATFEQ
+748 KEANYEQ
-757 IHKSLLAGLLGNIGF
+757 IHKALLAGLLGNIGF
-772 KDGDNDS
+772 KDGESES

-784 GIRFFVAPG
+784 GIRFHIAPG
-793 SGLKKIRP
+793 STLKKTRP
-801 KWVIAAELVDTS
+801 KWVIAAELVDTT

-827 IEPLARGLTESTY
+827 IEPLARGLTESHY

-877 PTESREIFIR
+877 PVESREIFIR
-887 EALALG
+887 EALANG
-893 ELDTKARFY
+893 EFDTRAPFFMA
-902 VENERLIAEVEE
+902 NERLIAEVEE

-930 LFAFYDSKVPA
+930 LFSFYDAKIPA
-941 DITNAASF
+941 DIVNAASF
-949 EQWREGAEKLNPRLL
+949 EKWRTEAEKLNPKLL

-984 PETLLLRQFGRS
+984 PEKILL
-996 DALVA
+996 DHV
-1001 NHSKG
+1001 
-1006 NRDEGVAPT
+1006 ETP
-1015 NVLISLKYRFEPSHI
+1015 LKYRFEPGHV

-1035 AAVPLALLNQLDP
+1035 ATIPLALLNQLNP
-1048 TPTEWLVPGM
+1048 VQTEWLVPGM

-1072 AFRRVCVPVP
+1072 TFRRVCVPVP

-1087 FLDEISNPTSSFRR
+1087 FL
-1101 KSESSDLTTT
+1101 ESVDYQFST
-1111 TLDSDFRR
+1111 
-1119 NDGKGDDEWQNLPL
+1119 PI
-1133 LETLAAYIQHKTT
+1133 LETLASYIQHKTT
-1146 LKISKDDWV
+1146 LKVSKDDWD
-1155 LAEMPVH
+1155 LNDIPPH
-1162 HLMNFSIVDD
+1162 HLMNFSVIDD
-1172 AGRELAMGR
+1172 AGRELAMAR
-1181 DWRALQKQLGQAAQ
+1181 DWNALKKQLGSAAQ

-1221 LSFERDS
+1221 LSFERDG
-1228 LKVTGYPALEDNI
+1228 LKVVGYPALEDEI
-1241 DAVSVKLFDT
+1241 ESVSVKLFDT
-1251 AREAEI
+1251 EREAVANL
-1257 SHRQGVCRLM
+1257 RKGVCRLM
-1267 RFELQ
+1267 RFELKEQ
-1272 AQIKQLEKGL
+1272 MKQLEKSL

-1287 YALAFRSIISPDD
+1287 YALTLRGVMSPED
-1300 LREDMLTAIA
+1300 LREDMLLTIA

-1320 PRTNADFMKLKARAR
+1320 PRTNDDFMKLKARAR
-1335 TRLPAVSEAIARQ
+1335 TRLPAVTQAVARQ
-1348 AQAIA
+1348 VQAIA
-1353 TEYQLLA
+1353 TEYQLLVNQQ
-1360 AKQAQMPATVNR
+1360 AKMPATVNR
-1372 LKRDVESQT
+1372 LKRDVEQ
-1381 QLLVY
+1381 QIYLLVY
-1386 KNCFTQTPWEYLQ
+1386 KGCFSQTPWEHLQ
-1399 NIPRYLKALRLRIE
+1399 HISRYLKALRLRIE
-1413 KQPANPERDGKN
+1413 KHPANPDRDGKN

-1430 ALWQKWQDKINQ
+1430 QIWQKWQDKVSA
-1442 LQTAGSLILPA
+1442 LQQAHHDIPQA
-1453 LQDYRWLIEEL
+1453 LQDFRWLIEEL

-1490 INH
+1490 MHF

>member
-1 MQINQSVNQSV
+1 MKSQSITPKRVQLDLNEQ
-12 SQTTLQT
+12 LH
-19 LETALQTCMLA
+19 TCMLA
-30 DKHALRRKLRDVA
+30 DRHGLRRKLRDLL
-43 DLIKLA
+43 DLQKLA
-49 DENARL
+49 DEKSVL
-55 KSQRLLG
+55 KAQRLLD
-62 EIAQKVRT
+62 EVVQKVR
-70 SQQKY
+70 SSNAKY
-75 AARLASLPKPEYP
+75 LQRLTNLPIPEYP
-88 LELPV
+88 LDLPV
-93 SARRDEIAAAI
+93 SARRDEIAKAI
-104 SKNQVVIV
+104 SNNQVVIV

-123 LPKICLELGRGVA
+123 LPKICLELGRGVS
-136 GFIGHTQP
+136 GLIGHTQP

-159 LNSPLGEVVGYKVR
+159 LQSPLGEVVGYKVR
-173 FNDKITEGSY
+173 FNDKLSESSY
-183 VKLMTDGILLA
+183 IKLMTDGILLA

-234 PDLKVIVTSATIDAT
+234 PDLKVIVTSATIDAE
-249 RFSSHFSAQT
+249 RFSSHFSTQT

-281 RYRPLGSAGFRAKES
+281 RYRPLGKGGYRSKEGDEP
-296 AQAEN
+296 QN
-301 AQFDL
+301 VQFDS
-306 DEETDTTLDNIPAGS
+306 DDDTIF
-321 ILGITKKAKTE
+321 GIARKAKTE
-332 SRWLEED
+332 ARWLEED

-374 RDVAEHLRK
+374 RDTAEHLRK
-383 YQGRST
+383 YQGRSS

-415 SARRIVL
+415 SLRRIVL

-447 NRYSVRAKVEQLQIE
+447 NRYSTRAKVEQLQIE

-478 VSNGICV
+478 VSNGICI

-524 GDFPFIESPSSRL
+524 VDFPFIEAPSHRL
-537 IADGYLLLQ
+537 ITDGYQLLQ

-552 SNRQITEIG
+552 NKRQITEIG

-577 LAAKRENCLSEILV
+577 LAAKRENCLSEILI

-597 MQDPRER
+597 IQDPRER

-613 NAHAKFIGEGSDFMS
+613 TAHQKFAGEGSDFMS
-628 YLKIWDFYD
+628 YLKLWDFYD
-637 SALKT
+637 NALKT
-642 KKSNKDLLNICHA
+642 KKSNKDLLNQCHS

-673 LQIVEELGFLIPS
+673 KQITEELELKLNVDPA
-686 PFKGEGKDGGKNL
+686 N
-699 AHISK
+699 
-704 TSPSRPISPS
+704 
-714 PQPLSHQGRGVLS
+714 
-727 SSPQQRKTPYPL
+727 
-739 VGEGVHVLE
+739 
-748 SAKEATFEQ
+748 FEQ
-757 IHKSLLAGLLGNIGF
+757 VHKALLAGLLGNIGF

-793 SGLKKIRP
+793 SGLKKLRP
-801 KWVIAAELVDTS
+801 KWVIAAELVDTT

-827 IEPLARGLTESTY
+827 IEPLARGLTESQY

-877 PTESREIFIR
+877 VQESREIFIR
-887 EALALG
+887 EALANG
-893 ELDTKARFY
+893 EFDTRAAFFMA
-902 VENERLIAEVEE
+902 NERLIAEVEE

-925 VDEHQ
+925 VDEHK
-930 LFAFYDSKVPA
+930 LFAFYDAKIPT
-941 DITNAASF
+941 DIFQAATF
-949 EQWREGAEKLNPRLL
+949 EKWRETAEKDNPKLL

-984 PETLLLRQFGRS
+984 PEKMLMGGAGQ
-996 DALVA
+996 
-1001 NHSKG
+1001 K
-1006 NRDEGVAPT
+1006 PT
-1015 NVLISLKYRFEPSHI
+1015 IEVPLKYRFEPGHI

-1035 AAVPLALLNQLDP
+1035 ATVPLALLNQLDP

-1058 LREKLTYLIKALPK
+1058 LREKLTYLVKALPK
-1072 AFRRVCVPVP
+1072 SFRRVCVPVP
-1082 EFVTG
+1082 EFVTN
-1087 FLDEISNPTSSFRR
+1087 FLDKTNI
-1101 KSESSDLTTT
+1101 
-1111 TLDSDFRR
+1111 LDKLQLGEGSI
-1119 NDGKGDDEWQNLPL
+1119 KQL
-1133 LETLAAYIQHKTT
+1133 LASHIQQVTT
-1146 LKISKDDWV
+1146 LKIGVEDWV
-1155 LAEMPVH
+1155 DETPAHL
-1162 HLMNFSIVDD
+1162 LMNFSVIDD

-1181 DWRALQKQLGQAAQ
+1181 DWRTLQKQLGQAAQ
-1195 LTFRNTSPDIEKTG
+1195 LTFRNTSPDIEKTN
-1209 LKQWDFGDLPQT
+1209 LKQWDFGDLPKT
-1221 LSFERDS
+1221 LSFEREG
-1228 LKVTGYPALEDNI
+1228 LKITGYPALEDNV
-1241 DAVSVKLFDT
+1241 DSVAVKLFDT
-1251 AREAEI
+1251 ESEANVNL
-1257 SHRQGVCRLM
+1257 RKGVCRLM
-1267 RFELQ
+1267 RFELKEQ
-1272 AQIKQLEKGL
+1272 MKQLEKSL

-1287 YALAFRSIISPDD
+1287 YALLLRNVMSPED
-1300 LREDMLTAIA
+1300 LRDDMVSAIA
-1310 DRAFIGEDDL
+1310 DRAFINDDDL
-1320 PRTNADFMKLKARAR
+1320 PRTNDDFMKLKVRAR
-1335 TRLPAVSEAIARQ
+1335 TRLPAVTQAIVRQ
-1348 AQAIA
+1348 VQAIA
-1353 TEYQLLA
+1353 TEYQLLTIQQT
-1360 AKQAQMPATVNR
+1360 KMPATVNR
-1372 LKRDVESQT
+1372 LKRDLEQ
-1381 QLLVY
+1381 QLGLLVY
-1386 KNCFTQTPWEYLQ
+1386 KNCIAQTPWAYLQ
-1399 NIPRYLKALRLRIE
+1399 HVPRYLKALRLRIE
-1413 KQPANPERDGKN
+1413 KQPANPDRDGKN

-1430 ALWQKWQDKINQ
+1430 LLWQKWQDKINAIQ
-1442 LQTAGSLILPA
+1442 QANLDVPQALI
-1453 LQDYRWLIEEL
+1453 DYRWLIEEL
-1464 RVSLFAQELKTPFPV
+1464 RVSLFAQELKTPFPI
-1479 SIKRLEKTWAE
+1479 SIKRLEKTWADMRF
-1490 INH
+1490 